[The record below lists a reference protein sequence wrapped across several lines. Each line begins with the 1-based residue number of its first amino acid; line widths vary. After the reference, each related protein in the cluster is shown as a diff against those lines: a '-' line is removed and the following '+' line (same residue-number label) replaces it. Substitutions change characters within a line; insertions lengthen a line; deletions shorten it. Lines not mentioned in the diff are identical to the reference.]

1 MVKYL
6 LKGVFVMTGT
16 YGNGG
21 KKCYLYLR
29 VSTAMQVDGYS
40 LEAQEERLRR
50 RADYE
55 GMIIAGIYCD
65 GGKSGKNIEGR
76 PEFMRMISDIESKKD
91 NVSFVLVF
99 KLSRFGRN
107 AADVLVSLRRMQK
120 YGVNLICDHES
131 IDSSK
136 DSGKLMLT
144 ILSAVAE
151 IERENI
157 LVQTMEGRKQKARNG
172 RWNGGFAPYGYK
184 LKDGKLEVAEDE
196 KGLIQEIFRL
206 YVKEGLGVNGVAR
219 VLNERG
225 VTKKIRQNG
234 TQEEINISFVRGV
247 LENPVYDGKIA
258 YGRRKHQL
266 KEGSDYEYETVKP
279 EEYILVDGEHEALIE
294 HDIWIEAC
302 RLRKETGGQKKQKYN
317 FGRRHLLSGIIKCP
331 VCGAGM
337 YGNVNRKKYKGSDEI
352 YSEYY
357 YYQCKHRKPATGVK
371 KCDYNLQWKQD
382 MINEAVETI
391 IYRLV
396 HEQDFKDSLKSK
408 IGAKI
413 DTSEID
419 NELDSYK
426 KQLQKA
432 QHNKDRYIEKQNT
445 LDLDDR
451 HYDRKMQDYERQ
463 IESFYGMIEDIEIT
477 IASLE
482 QRKTS
487 IRRQAITIDNIY
499 KYLLYFDKAYDKLS
513 DNEKRVILENLIEAV
528 HIYPERQ
535 PNGQILKRIDFK
547 FPISYNGEEVG
558 ALCWDKD
565 GHVETVCLLSNR
577 KPDTKVRIDVDLED
591 YYRIKDAKKNQ
602 N

>member
-1 MVKYL
+1 MEV
-6 LKGVFVMTGT
+6 T
-16 YGNGG
+16 YGNEG

-40 LEAQEERLRR
+40 LEAQEEWLRK

-76 PEFMRMISDIESKKD
+76 PEFMRMLSDIESKKD

-107 AADVLVSLRRMQK
+107 AADVLVSLRKMQK
-120 YGVNLICDHES
+120 YGVNLICVHES

-136 DSGKLMLT
+136 DSGKLMIT

-151 IERENI
+151 IERDNI
-157 LVQTMEGRKQKARNG
+157 LVQTMEGRKQKARDG
-172 RWNGGFAPYGYK
+172 RWNGGFAPYGYR
-184 LKDGKLEVAEDE
+184 LNNGKLEVAEDE

-206 YVKEGLGVNGVAR
+206 YVEDGLGVNGVAR
-219 VLNERG
+219 VLNEKG
-225 VTKKIRQNG
+225 VTKKVRQNG
-234 TQEEINISFVRGV
+234 TQEAINISFVRGV

-279 EEYILVDGEHEALIE
+279 EEYILVDGVHEALIE
-294 HDIWIEAC
+294 HNVWIEAC
-302 RLRKETGGQKKQKYN
+302 RLRKETGGCNKRKYN

-331 VCGAGM
+331 VCGNGM
-337 YGNVNRKKYKGSDEI
+337 YGNVNRKKYKGTDEI

-357 YYQCKHRKPATGVK
+357 YYQCKHRRSALGVR
-371 KCDYNLQWKQD
+371 KCEYNFQWRQNV
-382 MINEAVETI
+382 INKAVETV
-391 IYRLV
+391 IYRLI
-396 HEQDFKDSLKSK
+396 HEQKFIDTIKSK
-408 IGAKI
+408 IGTEI

-419 NELDSYK
+419 KELDNYR

-432 QHNKDRYIEKQNT
+432 QHNKDRYIEKQNA

-451 HYDRKMQDYERQ
+451 HYDRKMQDYEEQ
-463 IESFYGMIEDIEIT
+463 IEGFYEKIEGIEIA
-477 IASLE
+477 IAELE
-482 QRKTS
+482 QRKIS
-487 IRRQAITIDNIY
+487 IRRQSITVDNIY
-499 KYLLYFDKAYDKLS
+499 KYLIYFDTAYADLS
-513 DNEKRVILENLIEAV
+513 DDEKRSILENLIEAV
-528 HIYPERQ
+528 HIYPEQQ

-547 FPISYNGEEVG
+547 LPIFYNGEEAG

-565 GHVETVCLLSNR
+565 GHVETVCLLRNR
-577 KPDTKVRIDVDLED
+577 KPDTKVNLRV
-591 YYRIKDAKKNQ
+591 YKQ
-602 N
+602 V